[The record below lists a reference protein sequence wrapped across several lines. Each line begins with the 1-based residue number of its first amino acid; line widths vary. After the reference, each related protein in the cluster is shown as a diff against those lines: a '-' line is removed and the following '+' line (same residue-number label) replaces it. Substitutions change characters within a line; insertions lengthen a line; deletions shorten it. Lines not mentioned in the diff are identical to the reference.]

1 MFSLGEYMRT
11 LWRFIAGFF
20 KWTWRLLNFVREMV
34 LNLFFIFLVLVGVGI
49 WMQVSNSDTK
59 ETAGRGALLLDIS
72 GVIVDKP
79 DSSQRFSRLSRQLL
93 GASSDRR
100 QENSLFDIVNTIRQ
114 AKDDRNITGIVMDLK
129 NFAGGDQPSM
139 QYIGKALKEF
149 RDSGKPV
156 YAIGENY
163 SQGQY
168 YLASFANKIWLSPQG
183 VVDLHGFATNGLY
196 YKSLLDKLK
205 VSTHVFRVGTYKSAV
220 EPFIR
225 DDMSPAAREADSR
238 WIGELWQNYLNTV
251 AANRQIPAQQVF
263 PGAQGLLDGL
273 TKTGGDTAKY
283 ALDNKLVDALASSA
297 EIEKALT
304 KEFGWSKADKNY
316 RAISYYDYALKTP
329 ADTGDSI
336 GVVFANGAIMDGEE
350 TQGNVG
356 GDTTAAQIRDARL
369 DPKVKAI
376 VLRVNS
382 PGGSVTAS
390 EVIRSELAAAR
401 AAGKPVVVSMGG
413 MAASGGYWISTPAN
427 YIVANPSTLTGSIGI
442 FGVITTVENS
452 LNSIGVHTDGV
463 STSPLADVSITKA
476 LPPEAQQMMQL
487 SIENGYK
494 RFITLVADAR
504 KSTPEQIDKI
514 AQGHVWTGQDAK
526 ANGLVDSLGDFDDAV
541 AKAAELA
548 KLKQWH
554 LEYYVDEP
562 TFFDKVMDNMS
573 GSVRAMLPETFQAML
588 PAPLA
593 SVASTVKSESDKLA
607 AFNDPQNRYA
617 FCLTCANVR

>member
-1 MFSLGEYMRT
+1 
-11 LWRFIAGFF
+11 
-20 KWTWRLLNFVREMV
+20 
-34 LNLFFIFLVLVGVGI
+34 
-49 WMQVSNSDTK
+49 
-59 ETAGRGALLLDIS
+59 
-72 GVIVDKP
+72 
-79 DSSQRFSRLSRQLL
+79 
-93 GASSDRR
+93 
-100 QENSLFDIVNTIRQ
+100 
-114 AKDDRNITGIVMDLK
+114 MDLK

-156 YAIGENY
+156 YAVGENY

-263 PGAQGLLDGL
+263 PGAQGLLEGL

-283 ALDNKLVDALASSA
+283 ALENKLVDALASSA
-297 EIEKALT
+297 EIEKTLT
-304 KEFGWSKADKNY
+304 KEFGWSKTDKNY

-390 EVIRSELAAAR
+390 EVIRAELAAAR

-452 LNSIGVHTDGV
+452 LDSIGVHTDGV
-463 STSPLADVSITKA
+463 STSPLADVSITRA
-476 LPPEAQQMMQL
+476 LPPEVQQMMQL

-494 RFITLVADAR
+494 RFITLVANAR
-504 KSTPEQIDKI
+504 HSTPEQIDKI

-548 KLKQWH
+548 KVKQWHLEYYVDEPTFHVWTGQDAKANGLVDSLGDFDDAVAKAAELAKVKQWH

-573 GSVRAMLPETFQAML
+573 GSVRAMLPDAFQAML

-607 AFNDPQNRYA
+607 AFNDPQNRYSS
-617 FCLTCANVR
+617 TK

>member
-1 MFSLGEYMRT
+1 MRT

-34 LNLFFIFLVLVGVGI
+34 LNLFFIFLVLVGVGV
-49 WMQVSNSDTK
+49 WMQVSSNNTSDK
-59 ETAGRGALLLDIS
+59 VGRGALMLDIS

-79 DSSQRFSRLSRQLL
+79 SSTSRLGVLSRQLL
-93 GASSDRR
+93 GASSDRL

-129 NFAGGDQPSM
+129 NFAGADQPSM
-139 QYIGKALKEF
+139 QYIGKALREF

-156 YAIGENY
+156 YAVGDNF

-183 VVDLHGFATNGLY
+183 SVDIHGFATNGLY

-238 WIGELWQNYLNTV
+238 WIGELWQNYLNTI
-251 AANRQIPAQQVF
+251 AANRQIPAEQVF
-263 PGAQGLLDGL
+263 PGAQGVLDAL
-273 TKTGGDTAKY
+273 TKADGDTAKY
-283 ALDNKLVDALASSA
+283 ALDSKLVDALLSSA
-297 EIEKALT
+297 EVEKALT
-304 KEFGWSKADKNY
+304 KQFGWSKAENNY
-316 RAISYYDYALKTP
+316 RAISYYDYTLNPP
-329 ADTGDSI
+329 ADTGSSI

-350 TQGNVG
+350 TPGNVG
-356 GDTTAAQIRDARL
+356 GDTTASQIRDARL

-413 MAASGGYWISTPAN
+413 MAASGGYWISTPAS

-442 FGVITTVENS
+442 FGVINTVENS
-452 LNSIGVHTDGV
+452 LDSIGVHTDGV
-463 STSPLADVSITKA
+463 ATSPLADISLTKA

-494 RFITLVADAR
+494 RFITLVAQAR

-548 KLKQWH
+548 KLKSWH
-554 LEYYVDEP
+554 IDYYQDEP
-562 TFFDKVMDNMS
+562 TFFDMVVDGMS
-573 GSVRAMLPETFQAML
+573 GSVRAMLPQAIQAML

-593 SVASTVKSESDKLA
+593 SAASAVKAEGDKLA
-607 AFNDPQNRYA
+607 AFNDPQNRYV

>member
-1 MFSLGEYMRT
+1 MRT

-20 KWTWRLLNFVREMV
+20 KWTWRVLNFVREMV

-49 WMQVSNSDTK
+49 WMQIGNGSNS
-59 ETAGRGALLLDIS
+59 EQTARGALLLDIS

-79 DSSQRFSRLSRQLL
+79 STNHRLGALGRQLF
-93 GASSDRR
+93 GASSDRL
-100 QENSLFDIVNTIRQ
+100 QENSLFDIVNAIRQ
-114 AKDDRNITGIVMDLK
+114 AKDDRNITGIVLDLK
-129 NFAGGDQPSM
+129 NFTGADQPSM
-139 QYIGKALKEF
+139 RYIGKALREF

-156 YAIGENY
+156 FAVGENY

-183 VVDLHGFATNGLY
+183 QVDLHGFATNGLY
-196 YKSLLDKLK
+196 YKTLLDKLK

-225 DDMSPAAREADSR
+225 DDMSPAARGADSR

-251 AANRQIPAQQVF
+251 SANRQISPQQLF
-263 PGAQGLLDGL
+263 PGAQAIIDGL
-273 TKTGGDTAKY
+273 TSVGGDTAKY
-283 ALDNKLVDALASSA
+283 ALDHKLVDALASSA
-297 EIEKALT
+297 DVEKSLT
-304 KEFGWSKADKNY
+304 KQFGWSKTENNY
-316 RAISYYDYALKTP
+316 RAISYYDYSLKTP
-329 ADTGDSI
+329 ADTGGTI
-336 GVVFANGAIMDGEE
+336 AVIFANGAIMDGEE
-350 TQGNVG
+350 TPGNVG
-356 GDTTAAQIRDARL
+356 GDTTASQIRDTRL

-382 PGGSVTAS
+382 PGGSVNAS
-390 EVIRSELAAAR
+390 EVIRAELAAAR

-427 YIVANPSTLTGSIGI
+427 YIVASPSTLTGSIGI
-442 FGVITTVENS
+442 FGVINTVENS
-452 LNSIGVHTDGV
+452 LSSIGVHSDGV
-463 STSPLADVSITKA
+463 STSPLADISMTKA
-476 LPPEAQQMMQL
+476 LSPEVQQMMQL
-487 SIENGYK
+487 SIEYGYK

-504 KSTPEQIDKI
+504 KRTPEQIDKI
-514 AQGHVWTGQDAK
+514 AQGHVWTGEDAK

-554 LEYYVDEP
+554 LDYYQDEP
-562 TFFDKVMDNMS
+562 TVLDMVMDSMT
-573 GSVRAMLPETFQAML
+573 GSVRAMLPEAIQAML
-588 PAPLA
+588 PAPLVSA
-593 SVASTVKSESDKLA
+593 ANTVKAEGDKLA

>member
-1 MFSLGEYMRT
+1 
-11 LWRFIAGFF
+11 
-20 KWTWRLLNFVREMV
+20 
-34 LNLFFIFLVLVGVGI
+34 
-49 WMQVSNSDTK
+49 MQVSGGDSK
-59 ETAGRGALLLDIS
+59 ETASRGALLLDIS

-79 DSSQRFSRLSRQLL
+79 DSSQRFSKLSRQLL
-93 GASSDRR
+93 GASSDRL

-156 YAIGENY
+156 YAVGENY

-263 PGAQGLLDGL
+263 PGAQGLLEGL

-283 ALDNKLVDALASSA
+283 ALENKLVDALASSA
-297 EIEKALT
+297 EIEKTLT
-304 KEFGWSKADKNY
+304 KEFGWSKTDKNY

-390 EVIRSELAAAR
+390 EVIRAELAAAR

-452 LNSIGVHTDGV
+452 LDSIGVHTDGV
-463 STSPLADVSITKA
+463 STSPLADISITKA

-504 KSTPEQIDKI
+504 HSTPEQIDKI

-548 KLKQWH
+548 KVKQWH

-573 GSVRAMLPETFQAML
+573 GSVRAMLPDAFQAML

>member
-1 MFSLGEYMRT
+1 MRT

-49 WMQVSNSDTK
+49 WMQVSGGDSK
-59 ETAGRGALLLDIS
+59 ETASRGALLLDIS

-79 DSSQRFSRLSRQLL
+79 DSSQRFSKLSRQLL
-93 GASSDRR
+93 GASSDRL

-156 YAIGENY
+156 YAVGENY

-263 PGAQGLLDGL
+263 PGAQGLLEGL

-283 ALDNKLVDALASSA
+283 ALENKLVDALASSA

-304 KEFGWSKADKNY
+304 KEFGWSKTDKNY

-390 EVIRSELAAAR
+390 EVIRAELAAAR

-452 LNSIGVHTDGV
+452 LDSIGVHTDGV

-504 KSTPEQIDKI
+504 HSTPEQIDKI

-548 KLKQWH
+548 KVKQWH

-573 GSVRAMLPETFQAML
+573 GSVRAMLPDTFQAML